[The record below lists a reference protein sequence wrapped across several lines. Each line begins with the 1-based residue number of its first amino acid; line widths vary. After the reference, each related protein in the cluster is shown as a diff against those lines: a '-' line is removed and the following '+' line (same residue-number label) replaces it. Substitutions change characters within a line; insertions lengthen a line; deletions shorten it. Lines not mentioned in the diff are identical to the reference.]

1 MYAAGGKTAVFKK
14 VEIVYTEIADE
25 RERLK
30 SIAEILSEG
39 VYAYLRQNE
48 LLRLDSGQTEKVR
61 GILLKA
67 REIVDQAEGEIEG
80 QSLEKTLDL
89 QEEYVY
95 NYGSIAD
102 HPWRKENV
110 EKDND

>member
-1 MYAAGGKTAVFKK
+1 MFKK
-14 VEIVYTEIADE
+14 VEIVYTEVADE
-25 RERLK
+25 RVRLK
-30 SIAEILSEG
+30 RIAEILSEG

-48 LLRLDSGQTEKVR
+48 LLRSDSGQTEKVKR
-61 GILLKA
+61 VLSKT
-67 REIVDQAEGEIEG
+67 REMGDQAEGEIEG

-89 QEEYVY
+89 QKEYVY

-102 HPWRKENV
+102 HPWRKEDV